1 MTEAE
6 RKLWAKLR
14 SRSLSGA
21 KFRRQVPI
29 GSFVA
34 DFASIEVGLV
44 IEIDGGQHASAA
56 KADAARSAV
65 LEAAGFRVLRFWNNE
80 VLVNTD
86 GVLTTI
92 ARVLNECRD
101 TPHPDPLPQ
110 AGEGGTRVSGRVRE
124 PKVSGVRA
132 PRPGYG
138 QGTMERQRRA

>member
-34 DFASIEVGLV
+34 DFAGIEVGLV

-56 KADAARSAV
+56 TADAARSVV

-86 GVLTTI
+86 GVLATI
-92 ARVLNECRD
+92 ARVPNECRD
-101 TPHPDPLPQ
+101 TPHPTPLPQ
-110 AGEGGTRVSGRVRE
+110 AGEGGTRVNGRVRE
-124 PKVSGVRA
+124 PKVSWVRA
-132 PRPGYG
+132 PRSGHG
-138 QGTMERQRRA
+138 QGTRERQGCS

>member
-34 DFASIEVGLV
+34 DFASIEVGLA

-56 KADAARSAV
+56 TADAARSAV
-65 LEAAGFRVLRFWNNE
+65 LAAAGFRVLRFWNNE

-86 GVLTTI
+86 GVLATI
-92 ARVLNECRD
+92 ARVLDECRD
-101 TPHPDPLPQ
+101 NPHPDPLPQ